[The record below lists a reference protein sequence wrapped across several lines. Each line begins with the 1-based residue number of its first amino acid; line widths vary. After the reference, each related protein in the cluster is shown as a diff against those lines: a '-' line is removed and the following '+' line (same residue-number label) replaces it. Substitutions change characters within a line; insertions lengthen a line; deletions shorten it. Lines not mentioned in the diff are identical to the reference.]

1 MPREKMNID
10 QREVSPGDQRL
21 CGKRACSRYL
31 CVNRR
36 ESFSASTGVVEL
48 GKGEERQQKTTLAS
62 LSWLYLVTWR
72 FLLSQWPLRIKNDV
86 EIPPKRGSEPRSGLP
101 GIQVVHIYV

>member
-1 MPREKMNID
+1 
-10 QREVSPGDQRL
+10 
-21 CGKRACSRYL
+21 
-31 CVNRR
+31 
-36 ESFSASTGVVEL
+36 L

-86 EIPPKRGSEPRSGLP
+86 EIPRNGVLGCVNLRSSLLGR
-101 GIQVVHIYV
+101 ITA